1 MFFLQQLINGLAQG
15 SIYSLMAIGLAVIIG
30 VVGLVSFVNGEV
42 IMVGAVASYLAI
54 TYLTPNPILAVLAGM
69 LAAAVMGIAVEYICY
84 RPFRKSKTNNALIAT
99 IGLSI
104 FAKSLMQVIFG
115 TEQKFMP
122 DLLGTSVIVMGDLRI
137 SYVQIMI
144 IAIVIALSAI
154 LQLVLYRTRTG
165 VALRAVSMDK
175 TAAALLGVNVN
186 STVLIG
192 NAIGCALGGVAGVLI
207 GIYYNSVY
215 ALLGAS
221 VAMKAFASVVFGG
234 LTSIPGA
241 AVGGLVLGVIENMAV
256 TLFSS
261 GYKDIV
267 AFIVIIVILVIKPSG
282 ILGRKGVGI

>member
-1 MFFLQQLINGLAQG
+1 
-15 SIYSLMAIGLAVIIG
+15 
-30 VVGLVSFVNGEV
+30 
-42 IMVGAVASYLAI
+42 
-54 TYLTPNPILAVLAGM
+54 
-69 LAAAVMGIAVEYICY
+69 
-84 RPFRKSKTNNALIAT
+84 
-99 IGLSI
+99 
-104 FAKSLMQVIFG
+104 MQVIFG

-122 DLLGTSVIVMGDLRI
+122 DLLGTSVVVMGDLRI

-144 IAIVIALSAI
+144 IAIVIALSAL
-154 LQLVLYRTRTG
+154 LQLVLYKTRTG

-186 STVLIG
+186 RTVLIG

>member
-1 MFFLQQLINGLAQG
+1 MFFLQQLVNGLAQG
-15 SIYSLMAIGLAVIIG
+15 SIYSLMAIGLAMIIG

-54 TYLTPNPILAVLAGM
+54 TYITPNPVLALLIGM
-69 LAAAVMGIAVEYICY
+69 LASAVMGVAVEFICY
-84 RPFRKSKTNNALIAT
+84 RPFRRSKTNNALIAT

-122 DLLGTSVIVMGDLRI
+122 DLLGTNVIIIGDLRI
-137 SYVQIMI
+137 SYVQVMI
-144 IAIVIALSAI
+144 IAIVVGLSVL
-154 LQLVLYRTRTG
+154 LQLILYRTRTG

-175 TAAALLGVNVN
+175 TAAALLGVNVDR
-186 STVLIG
+186 TVLIG
-192 NAIGCALGGVAGVLI
+192 NAIGCALGGVSGVLI

-221 VAMKAFASVVFGG
+221 VAMKAFAAVVFGG

-241 AVGGLVLGVIENMAV
+241 ALGGLVLGVVENMAV
-256 TLFSS
+256 TIFSS

-267 AFIVIIVILVIKPSG
+267 AFIVIIIVLVIRPSG
-282 ILGRKGVGI
+282 ILGRKGVSI